1 MGQRNN
7 SRDGSTFVQIEGKS
21 TTIGGMI
28 FAAMEW
34 TTLYQ
39 RKRSIGKFF
48 TPWQKEENFA
58 E

>member
-1 MGQRNN
+1 
-7 SRDGSTFVQIEGKS
+7 
-21 TTIGGMI
+21 MI